1 MSVNGSSIEIEKLSE
16 VLKPIFMEYP
26 YIAAAY
32 LFGSQ
37 VKGKT
42 TPMSDIDIAILI
54 KDNAPKGREL
64 IHEEDY
70 LSYRI
75 EKVLKVGEIDLVEL
89 NSQGLIFQH
98 NVLKTGRLIYNGDPE
113 FRIRFESRVISNFCD
128 FEVTLRFIEKHHTEG
143 RMARCKRLF
152 KIVQG

>member
-1 MSVNGSSIEIEKLSE
+1 MLNTEKLKDI
-16 VLKPIFMEYP
+16 LKDYP

-37 VKGKT
+37 KSGKT
-42 TPMSDIDIAILI
+42 TPMSDVDIAILL

-70 LSYRI
+70 LAYKI
-75 EKVLKVGEIDLVEL
+75 AKILGLKEIDLIDL

-98 NVLKTGRLIYNGDPE
+98 NVLKTSMLIYDADPD
-113 FRIRFESRVISNFCD
+113 FRIKFVTRVLSHYCD
-128 FEVTLRFIEKHHTEG
+128 FELTLRFMDEYYFEG
-143 RMARCKRLF
+143 YRRRLARL
-152 KIVQG
+152 

>member
-1 MSVNGSSIEIEKLSE
+1 MLDFER
-16 VLKPIFMEYP
+16 LKDIFKDYP
-26 YIAAAY
+26 YIASSY

-37 VKGKT
+37 VSGKIG
-42 TPMSDIDIAILI
+42 PMSDVDIAILL

-75 EKVLKVGEIDLVEL
+75 AEALGVREVDLVNL

-98 NVLKTGRLIYNGDPE
+98 NVLKTGMLIYDADPD
-113 FRIRFESRVISNFCD
+113 FRIKFVTQVISHYCD
-128 FEVTLRFIEKHHTEG
+128 FELTLRFMDKYYFEG
-143 RMARCKRLF
+143 YRRRLA
-152 KIVQG
+152 KL